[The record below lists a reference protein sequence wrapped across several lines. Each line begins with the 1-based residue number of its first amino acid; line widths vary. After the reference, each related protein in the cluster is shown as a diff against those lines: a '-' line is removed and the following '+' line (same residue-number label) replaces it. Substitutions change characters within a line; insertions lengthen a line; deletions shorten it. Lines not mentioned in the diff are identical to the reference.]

1 MEGASAAQTADLFST
16 PKFAYGYLTL
26 APYLVAGVDF
36 TWVTLQASVEID
48 SMHAVRGDP
57 SVTSIQYLR
66 YGAGVVVLPRLN
78 PKWTVSAIG
87 ELNGLAPIHNAGPYN
102 ALFGLAGVQ
111 LRLYLLK
118 LAIAVQVPLV
128 SHQENLGQIGGIDFG
143 SLAKYY
149 VLTRLA
155 FVF

>member
-102 ALFGLAGVQ
+102 ALFGLAIATGAV
-111 LRLYLLK
+111 LLFIEA
-118 LAIAVQVPLV
+118 LNLPVP
-128 SHQENLGQIGGIDFG
+128 
-143 SLAKYY
+143 AWPW
-149 VLTRLA
+149 
-155 FVF
+155 